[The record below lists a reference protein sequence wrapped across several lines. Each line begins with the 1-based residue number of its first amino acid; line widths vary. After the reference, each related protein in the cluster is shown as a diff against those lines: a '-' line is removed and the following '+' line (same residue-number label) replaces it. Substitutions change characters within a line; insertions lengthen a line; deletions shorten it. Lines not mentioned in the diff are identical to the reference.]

1 MKRYQVEVSDEAQE
15 DIERLHDFLSDIDMR
30 LADKAIG
37 EILKG
42 YEFLK
47 TFPQSCRL
55 ASFNEPGSNVYR
67 ELIVNFGKSG
77 YLVLFEINDEETL
90 TIIAVKH
97 QRENDYN

>member
-1 MKRYQVEVSDEAQE
+1 MKRYHVEVSDAAQE
-15 DIERLHDFLSDIDMR
+15 DMERLHDFLSDIDMR
-30 LADKAIG
+30 LADKAIN

-42 YEFLK
+42 YDFLK

-55 ASFNEPGSNVYR
+55 ASFNEPGTKYR

-77 YLVLFEINDEETL
+77 YLVLFEINDEKTL

-97 QRENDYN
+97 QRESDYH

>member
-1 MKRYQVEVSDEAQE
+1 MKRYHVEVSDEAQE
-15 DIERLHDFLSDIDMR
+15 DVERLHDFLSDIDLR

-55 ASFNEPGSNVYR
+55 ASFNEPGSSYR

-90 TIIAVKH
+90 TIIAVRH
-97 QRENDYN
+97 QRESGYH

>member
-1 MKRYQVEVSDEAQE
+1 MKRYHVEVSDEAQE

-30 LADKAIG
+30 LAEKAIG
-37 EILKG
+37 EIFKG

-47 TFPQSCRL
+47 IFPQSCRL
-55 ASFNEPGSNVYR
+55 AKFNEPGSVYR

-90 TIIAVKH
+90 TIIAVRH
-97 QRENDYN
+97 QRESGYR

>member
-1 MKRYQVEVSDEAQE
+1 
-15 DIERLHDFLSDIDMR
+15 MR
-30 LADKAIG
+30 LTDKAIG

-42 YEFLK
+42 YDFLK

-55 ASFNEPGSNVYR
+55 ASFNEPGSSYC

-77 YLVLFEINDEETL
+77 YLVLFEISDEETL

-97 QRENDYN
+97 KRESDYYQLLGQQ

>member
-1 MKRYQVEVSDEAQE
+1 MKRYHVEVSDAAQE
-15 DIERLHDFLSDIDMR
+15 DMERLHDFLSDIDMR

-37 EILKG
+37 EIFKG
-42 YEFLK
+42 YEFLR

-55 ASFNEPGSNVYR
+55 ASFNEPGSYYR

-77 YLVLFEINDEETL
+77 YLVLFEINGEEIL

-97 QRENDYN
+97 QRESDYH

>member
-1 MKRYQVEVSDEAQE
+1 MKRYQVEVSDAAQA
-15 DIERLHDFLSDIDMR
+15 DMERLHDFLSDFDMR

-47 TFPQSCRL
+47 IFPQSCRL
-55 ASFNEPGSNVYR
+55 ASFNVPGSSYR

-77 YLVLFEINDEETL
+77 YLVLFEINNEETL
-90 TIIAVKH
+90 TIIAVRH
-97 QRENDYN
+97 QRESDYH